1 MSSIYDPTTGATYT
15 ELSTSVTFSGTGAQ
29 IQPLFRVTGA
39 VRVYKIWGVVTSA
52 IGSNHTAA
60 QWVLNDQT
68 AVTAITANTGVLSS
82 FVAGSLLKKTALAA
96 SAFTAKN
103 ANVGNISEPVAVNA
117 DIPSMF
123 DVVAK
128 ATANTDIEYR
138 YSTNNSS
145 GGTVQFFI
153 QYDPLS
159 ADGAVAVAPAGGGG
173 GGGGGG

>member
-1 MSSIYDPTTGATYT
+1 MSSIYDPTTGATYS
-15 ELSTSVTFSGTGAQ
+15 ELSTTVTFSGSGSQAD
-29 IQPLFRVTGA
+29 PLFRVTGA
-39 VRVYKIWGVVTSA
+39 VRVYKLWGIVTSA
-52 IGSNHTAA
+52 IGSNHTAG

-68 AVTAITANTGVLSS
+68 AVTSITANTGALSS

-96 SAFTAKN
+96 TVFTARN
-103 ANVGNISEPVAVNA
+103 ANVGSVGEPSAANS

-138 YSTNNSS
+138 YTTNNSS
-145 GGTVQFFI
+145 GGAVQFFI

-173 GGGGGG
+173 GD

>member
-1 MSSIYDPTTGATYT
+1 MSSIYDPTTGATYS
-15 ELSTSVTFSGTGAQ
+15 ELSTTVTFSGSGSQAD
-29 IQPLFRVTGA
+29 PLFRVTGA
-39 VRVYKIWGVVTSA
+39 VRVYKLWGIVTSA

-68 AVTAITANTGVLSS
+68 AVTSITANTGVLSS

-96 SAFTAKN
+96 SAFTARN
-103 ANVGNISEPVAVNA
+103 ANAGSIGEPSAANA

-145 GGTVQFFI
+145 GGTIQFFV

-159 ADGAVAVAPAGGGG
+159 ADGAVAIAPAGGGG
-173 GGGGGG
+173 GGGGN